1 MLNQDELSR
10 NATVTLKNFQTAS
23 TRRYHEAWLQ
33 ENDLHEVS
41 TRIESSIRSHEDFKT
56 AMRHWCNDMTT
67 DLREQASRRIASLA
81 AYSEIHFKSTREQHG
96 RQLKQE
102 LKDLESMHDGQISDT
117 MESNKQEVHL
127 MRNNWKVT
135 INDNLD
141 SILQLRKDVEEL
153 REEDRRTR
161 MNLRGMHNQNYNI
174 IVPLENKRTSLQRL
188 NSDLESYN
196 EQKKDIKTQ
205 TQKLR
210 CAEEELKEFEWNHE
224 VLFQRLDALKKD
236 YLAQKKNLHD
246 SIYSAQQQSNF
257 HNLLL
262 EQKIRKLSKNG
273 ARSIAAI
280 TEILQRANISLDT
293 IHNNKV
299 PITDVVKNNS
309 DRINILQEEL
319 KSVTDAHSAM
329 LKRALELSEK
339 YSSKKYNEIEGR

>member
-1 MLNQDELSR
+1 LNQDELSR

>member
-1 MLNQDELSR
+1 LLNQDELSR